1 MSDPHRR
8 LGARLGHF
16 FERWMSSLVM
26 ECRCEDGSRLLIG
39 LDPTWYG
46 MQAITVLDHIDP
58 SSNDQRDFL
67 APTPGR

>member
-1 MSDPHRR
+1 
-8 LGARLGHF
+8 
-16 FERWMSSLVM
+16 MSSLVM